1 MKESNRLLNRRSRQL
16 RTYSTLTDQ
25 NAPLLSLLL
34 LSLLLLLSSRSK
46 PCNTHQVS
54 RLIRFSPQ
62 PDGRLCIAAAAVAQ
76 KKELPDFP
84 FRIRLDEA
92 DNNAA
97 AALAAVES
105 SSTMPQVASAF
116 SKSVEHYRF
125 ISSRRNIQTQ
135 HPHPFI
141 VSIDSVISGF
151 VSIRRILSSSATR
164 FCNLSGQ
171 VRHFSQ

>member
-25 NAPLLSLLL
+25 NAPLLSLLLLSLLL

-76 KKELPDFP
+76 KRSC
-84 FRIRLDEA
+84 RISLLGFDLTKRT
-92 DNNAA
+92 
-97 AALAAVES
+97 
-105 SSTMPQVASAF
+105 TMQ
-116 SKSVEHYRF
+116 
-125 ISSRRNIQTQ
+125 QQ
-135 HPHPFI
+135 H
-141 VSIDSVISGF
+141 
-151 VSIRRILSSSATR
+151 
-164 FCNLSGQ
+164 
-171 VRHFSQ
+171 